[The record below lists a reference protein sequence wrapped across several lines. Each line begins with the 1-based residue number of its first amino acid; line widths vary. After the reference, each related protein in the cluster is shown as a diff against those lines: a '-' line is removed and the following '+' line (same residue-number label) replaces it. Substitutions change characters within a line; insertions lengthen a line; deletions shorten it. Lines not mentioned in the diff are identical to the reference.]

1 MSYRMAGTETHGR
14 WGTPLASTHTQQ
26 VAGMPEKSSAQGRGP
41 IFKNPWGVVVG
52 AVVGLIVGS
61 GAVVAFTFSLFLRPI
76 AMEFGW
82 TRAQVSAGLTTFQL
96 LAAIGTPF
104 AGKLADIWGA
114 RRATFFFVASFGV
127 FVAALAL
134 LPPQHTAFLLLYAA
148 AGLASAGQAPPPY
161 ARAIASWFEEKR
173 GLALGVGALGVGF
186 GTTLMPQVARVFLS
200 HYGWR
205 GAYVGLGL
213 VTFAV
218 GFTAVGLWVF
228 ERPRAVATVTGSGA
242 SRLAELPE
250 GFTLGEASKKPAF
263 WYLTLT
269 MFLVSCVTNGFV
281 AHVGAMVSDR
291 GESVK
296 FAAFLLTLAGLMMI
310 VGKLVAGVLL
320 DRMHP
325 PYVSAVLF
333 LVAFPGLLL
342 FNAGSTTTFP
352 ILGIL
357 FVGVSLGAMVPVENY
372 LAATY
377 FGLRQ
382 YGTIAGYFMGC
393 LLLGAS
399 LGPWLMGASFDRT
412 HSYHIAITG
421 FCAALVVCALSVS
434 QMGPAVFASM
444 KRK

>member
-1 MSYRMAGTETHGR
+1 MPATTEEVET
-14 WGTPLASTHTQQ
+14 
-26 VAGMPEKSSAQGRGP
+26 VSSQGRAP
-41 IFKNPWGVVVG
+41 FFKNPWWVVVG

-61 GAVVAFTFSLFLRPI
+61 GAVVAFTFSLFLRPM
-76 AMEFGW
+76 AAEFGW
-82 TRAQVSAGLTTFQL
+82 TRSQVSTGLTAFQL

-127 FVAALAL
+127 FVAALSL
-134 LPPQHTAFLLLYAA
+134 LPPQRIPFLLLYAA

-161 ARAIASWFEEKR
+161 ARAIASWFEENR
-173 GLALGVGALGVGF
+173 GLALGIGALGVGF

-218 GFTAVGLWVF
+218 GFLAVGLWVF
-228 ERPRAVATVTGSGA
+228 ERPRPVVAGKVSA
-242 SRLAELPE
+242 LPE
-250 GFTLGEASKKPAF
+250 GLTLREASKKSAF

-269 MFLVSCVTNGFV
+269 MFLASCVTNGFV

-310 VGKLVAGVLL
+310 VGKLVAGFLL

-333 LVAFPGLLL
+333 LVAFPGLLI
-342 FNAGSTTTFP
+342 FNAGTSTTFP
-352 ILGIL
+352 IAGIV
-357 FVGVSLGAMVPVENY
+357 FVGISLGAMVPVENY

-399 LGPWLMGASFDRT
+399 FGPWLMGYSFDHN
-412 HSYHIAITG
+412 HSYHVALME
-421 FCAALVVCALSVS
+421 FCGALIVCAISVA
-434 QMGPAVFASM
+434 QMGPPVFASM